1 MPGTGVGT
9 RAGVDGCA
17 NTAGCCG
24 SVAPTAFDACCA
36 PDASE
41 KTTGKTGRLFLRG
54 PGRTRMMTRPFATS
68 GRTLIAAMCIGQIG
82 NLLPNVVLSANL
94 AQHLM
99 PAWGLSAAEGGLLA
113 SGYAGGYMLA
123 VPVLTTLTDR
133 IDARLVLLCGSVAS
147 GLATIAFGM
156 FAEGF
161 WSAFVIWTLAGV
173 GFAGAYMPG
182 LKALTDRLPS
192 GDTSRAVT
200 LYTSSFSFGV
210 GISFLVAQVVAD
222 RWGWRSAFVLTGTGP
237 AVMAIVC
244 MAMEAR
250 TPEHKAGRLLDFK
263 PVFANREALGYIL
276 GYGSHC
282 FELFGVRTWL
292 VGFWTYVIGHQGA
305 PAWMSPVVI
314 SFVFAI
320 VSMPASIL
328 GNEAALKFGR
338 HRAIT
343 VVMLVSA
350 VVALTIGLNA
360 SAPAW
365 AVASLLLVYGL
376 TVPADSGALTAGM
389 SAAAT
394 RDHRGATLA
403 LHSAVG
409 FGLSAAGSW
418 SVGVALDF
426 AGGPRNATGW
436 LLAFIVLAMGI
447 AMGPLALLWARSGGT
462 KRWSR

>member
-1 MPGTGVGT
+1 MTT
-9 RAGVDGCA
+9 R
-17 NTAGCCG
+17 T
-24 SVAPTAFDACCA
+24 
-36 PDASE
+36 
-41 KTTGKTGRLFLRG
+41 
-54 PGRTRMMTRPFATS
+54 FATT
-68 GRTLIAAMCIGQIG
+68 GRTLIAAMCLGQIG
-82 NLLPNVVLSANL
+82 NLLPSVALSANL

-133 IDARLVLLCGSVAS
+133 IDARLVLLGGSVAS

-200 LYTSSFSFGV
+200 LYTSSFSLGV

-222 RWGWRSAFVLTGTGP
+222 RWGWRAAFVLTGTGP

-244 MAMEAR
+244 LAMEAR
-250 TPEHKAGRLLDFK
+250 APEHRAGRLLDFK
-263 PVFANREALGYIL
+263 PVFANREAVGYIL

-292 VGFWTYVIGHQGA
+292 VEFWTYVIGHQGA
-305 PAWMSPVVI
+305 PPWMSPVLV

-328 GNEAALKFGR
+328 GNEAALRFGR

-343 VVMLVSA
+343 AVMLASA
-350 VVALTIGLNA
+350 AVAVLIGLNA
-360 SAPAW
+360 GAPAW
-365 AVASLLLVYGL
+365 VVAILLLVYGL

-389 SAAAT
+389 SSAAT
-394 RDHRGATLA
+394 REHRGATLA

-409 FGLSAAGSW
+409 FGCSAVGAWGT
-418 SVGVALDF
+418 GVALDL
-426 AGGPRNATGW
+426 AGGPQNAAGW
-436 LLAFIVLAMGI
+436 MLAFIVLAAGVL
-447 AMGPLALLWARSGGT
+447 MGPLALFWARADEKKSAVPA
-462 KRWSR
+462 K